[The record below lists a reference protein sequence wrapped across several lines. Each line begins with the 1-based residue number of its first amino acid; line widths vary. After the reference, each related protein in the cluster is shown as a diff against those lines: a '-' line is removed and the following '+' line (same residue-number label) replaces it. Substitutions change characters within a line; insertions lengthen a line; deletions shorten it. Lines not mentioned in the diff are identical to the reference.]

1 MRINLDRY
9 QLSEFEYSEISKM
22 LASLNGPLDLGSLW
36 ALMDQVWVE
45 VGCASPPLRTE
56 CLEAFYRHP
65 IWALN
70 GIFIEHDSNSMDHR
84 KAFAEALSAFKPQQV
99 LDVGGGFG
107 TLARLLSQESP
118 EALISIFEPY
128 PSQCMLNLCSYNPR
142 INFVAQFETDAY
154 DILVCTDVLE
164 HVLAPLNLLVT
175 MIAAVR
181 VGGHLLIAN
190 CFEPVIA
197 CHLPSTFHL
206 RYSFDDFCA
215 RLGLRK
221 LDSVHL
227 PYGAIYQKVG
237 SISLQEDVLRRWEIQ
252 SQRLYPLKAWSQRWL
267 GPWATRLAKARQEPM
282 HYPLQLA
289 ARLRQW

>member
-1 MRINLDRY
+1 MLNLDSY
-9 QLSEFEYSEISKM
+9 QLSSFERAEI
-22 LASLNGPLDLGSLW
+22 LQLLSLLDNDLCLESLW
-36 ALMDQVWVE
+36 ALMDRVWDDL
-45 VGCASPPLRTE
+45 GCSNHPLRPE

-70 GIFIEHDSNSMDHR
+70 GIFIEHDPDSMDHR
-84 KAFAEALSAFKPQQV
+84 RAFSVALSALKPEHV
-99 LDVGGGFG
+99 LEIGGGFG
-107 TLARLLSQESP
+107 TLARLLSEESP
-118 EALISIFEPY
+118 EALINLFEPY
-128 PSQCMLNLCSYNPR
+128 PSQCMLNLCSHNPR
-142 INFVAQFETDAY
+142 IQFVDKFESDTY
-154 DILVCTDVLE
+154 DVLVCTDVLE
-164 HVLAPLNLLVT
+164 HVPAPLDLLVT

-206 RYSFDDFCA
+206 RYSFDDFCS
-215 RLGLRK
+215 RLGLHK
-221 LDSVHL
+221 LDSVDL
-227 PYGAIYQKVG
+227 PYGAIYQKVD
-237 SISLQEDVLRRWEIQ
+237 SISLPKDVLHRLEIQ

-282 HYPLQLA
+282 HYPRQLA